1 MNSKTKIYFFN
12 PYPGIGG
19 ADTTIS
25 RFIKSIN
32 LNKYEVEYI
41 TLNKN
46 KIPFNRKIK
55 KTQINSSSTFLSFFQ
70 LIKIVKKDKNKKK
83 IFFSM
88 QYFVNVWT
96 IIFMSCN
103 AKKINIQVS

>member
-1 MNSKTKIYFFN
+1 MNNKTKIYLFN

-41 TLNKN
+41 TLNKDKILFN
-46 KIPFNRKIK
+46 KKIK
-55 KTQINSSSTFLSFFQ
+55 KTQISSNSTFLSFFQ
-70 LIKIVKKDKNKKK
+70 LIKIVKKDKNKKNILFHA
-83 IFFSM
+83 IF
-88 QYFVNVWT
+88 
-96 IIFMSCN
+96 C
-103 AKKINIQVS
+103 KCLDHNIYEANFRNKNIYL